1 MLQIQNIS
9 KSFDKEH
16 VILSKASMI
25 VKDYNKV
32 AITGKSGCGKTTL
45 LNIIAG
51 LLSPDVGEI
60 VYKGYSLTLKSNS
73 KERSDFRF
81 NHIGIMPQ
89 RLCLINEYTAFQ
101 NIAYPLRLKGKKD
114 TKVIIDKV
122 KNVASRLNIAELLNK
137 KTSLLSTGQ
146 CQRVTLARAIITSP
160 PILLADE
167 PTSALDSET
176 RAIVMSEFIDYPGT
190 VIIVSHDSH
199 VISSCQEVFLIEDG
213 RITKM

>member
-1 MLQIQNIS
+1 LLQIQNIS
-9 KSFDKEH
+9 KSFDKEN

-32 AITGKSGCGKTTL
+32 AIIGKSGCGKTTL

-60 VYKGYSLTLKSNS
+60 IFKSYSLTLKSNS

-101 NIAYPLRLKGKKD
+101 NIAYPLRLRGKKD

-146 CQRVTLARAIITSP
+146 CQRVALARAIITSP

>member
-9 KSFDKEH
+9 KSFDKEN

-25 VKDYNKV
+25 IKDYNKV
-32 AITGKSGCGKTTL
+32 AIIGKSGCGKTTL

-51 LLSPDVGEI
+51 LLSPDDGEI
-60 VYKGYSLTLKSNS
+60 AYKDYRLKFNSSS

-89 RLCLINEYTAFQ
+89 RLCLIYEYTAFQ
-101 NIAYPLRLKGKKD
+101 NIAYPLRLKGEKD
-114 TKVIIDKV
+114 TKIIMDKV

-146 CQRVTLARAIITSP
+146 CQRVALARGIITSP

-176 RAIVMSEFIDYPGT
+176 RDIVMSEFLDYPGT
-190 VIIVSHDSH
+190 VIIVSHDSY
-199 VISSCQEVFLIEDG
+199 VISSCQEVFLIEEG
-213 RITKM
+213 RISKM

>member
-1 MLQIQNIS
+1 M
-9 KSFDKEH
+9 
-16 VILSKASMI
+16 V
-25 VKDYNKV
+25 VKNYNKI
-32 AITGKSGCGKTTL
+32 AIIGKSGCGKTTL

-51 LLSPDVGEI
+51 LLSPDDGEI
-60 VYKGYSLTLKSNS
+60 VYKDYSLTCKSNS

-101 NIAYPLRLKGKKD
+101 NIAYPLRLRGKKD
-114 TKVIIDKV
+114 TKVIINKV

-146 CQRVTLARAIITSP
+146 CQRVALARAIITSP

-199 VISSCQEVFLIEDG
+199 VISSCQEVFLIEDR

>member
-9 KSFDKEH
+9 KSFDKEN

-32 AITGKSGCGKTTL
+32 AIIGKSGCGKTTL

-60 VYKGYSLTLKSNS
+60 IFKSYSLTLKSNS

-101 NIAYPLRLKGKKD
+101 NIAYPLRLRGKKD

-146 CQRVTLARAIITSP
+146 CQRVALARAIITSP

>member
-1 MLQIQNIS
+1 MLQIQSIS
-9 KSFDKEH
+9 KSFDK
-16 VILSKASMI
+16 KNI
-25 VKDYNKV
+25 VLDQAGMVVQDYSKV
-32 AITGKSGCGKTTL
+32 AVIGKSGCGKTTL

-51 LLSPDVGEI
+51 LLSPDDGEI
-60 VYKGYSLTLKSNS
+60 IYKDFSLTSKSNS

-81 NHIGIMPQ
+81 NHVGIIPQ
-89 RLCLINEYTAFQ
+89 RLCLINEYNVFQ
-101 NIAYPLRLKGKKD
+101 NIAYPLRLKGVKD
-114 TKVIIDKV
+114 NKFIIDKV
-122 KNVASRLNIAELLNK
+122 KDIANRLNIAELLNK

-146 CQRVTLARAIITSP
+146 CQRVALARAIITSP

-176 RAIVMSEFIDYPGT
+176 RAIVMSEFINYPGT